1 MARELSYRDGNYFLQ
16 VNVGSM
22 EIIRQFKALSDP
34 TRIRLLNILFHYELN
49 VNEIVSIV
57 DMIQSGVSRHL
68 KILLESGLL
77 ISRKEGSFIYYSA
90 RRSQEVFPLI
100 CLACSRVEGE
110 PVCCLDLQKA
120 QQSIAIRKNRIKRF
134 FKTVAPQWERLKKE
148 VLGEFD
154 LNRVLRQRVNASR
167 VVADLGCGTGELLG
181 SLFLENQKILIGV
194 DSSPEMLEQA
204 RIKLT
209 DLNAIELRLGELE
222 NLPMKDQEVDTVI
235 MSMVLY
241 HIFEPEKALHEVYR
255 VLKPGGLFLL
265 ADFDRHDQEGVK
277 EIIGGSWL
285 GFEPDQ
291 INIWLS
297 ACGFSPLSFDR
308 YGVEKGLTITL
319 YGARK

>member
-1 MARELSYRDGNYFLQ
+1 M
-16 VNVGSM
+16 NVRSM
-22 EIIRQFKALSDP
+22 DIIKQFKALSDP
-34 TRIRLLNILFHYELN
+34 TRLRLLNILFHYELN

-77 ISRKEGSFIYYSA
+77 VSRKEGSFIYYSA
-90 RRSQEVFPLI
+90 HKGGEVFPLI
-100 CLACSRVEGE
+100 RLACYQVEGE
-110 PVCCLDLQKA
+110 TLCSLDLQKA

-134 FKTVAPQWERLKKE
+134 FRTVAPQWERLKKE

-154 LNRVLRQRVNASR
+154 LNRILRERVSTR
-167 VVADLGCGTGELLG
+167 QVVADLGCGTGELLG
-181 SLFLENQKILIGV
+181 SLCQENQKILIGV

-241 HIFEPEKALHEVYR
+241 HIFEPEKSLHEVYR

-265 ADFDRHDQEGVK
+265 ADFEKHDQERVK

-285 GFEPDQ
+285 GFEQDQ
-291 INIWLS
+291 INAWLS
-297 ACGFSPLSFDR
+297 SCGFSPLSFDR
-308 YGVEKGLTITL
+308 YGVEKGLYITL
-319 YGARK
+319 YAAIK